1 MSAAKTALVHPQTHG
16 TEGHASG
23 EMFIPISRVK
33 PLVKILLMNKVDLQ
47 ALLSGTG
54 LQLHD
59 FSAMDKTIDFEQYK
73 QLVVNA
79 LRLLPDHPFS
89 IYLGEQSFLHHD
101 GLLAARIMSSENV
114 EQAMVL
120 LTRYQPLFTRI
131 LGFDFEI
138 RGDVGVLTLTPQ
150 QDIGE
155 ALPYFIEFTC
165 SVIYSLGRFFMG
177 GVDLDD
183 HEHAAQIHFS
193 YSKPNVI
200 EAYDEF
206 FSIPLVYDQPHNQI
220 ILSRALL
227 KQPLVF
233 FNKDTAEIKEQTC
246 QERLNEIRPDNSIL
260 DRVKFLIKRDI
271 FSHLT
276 LDHLAE
282 EMCIS
287 PRTLRRHLQTCN
299 TSYKELLE
307 EERKR
312 VSLIQVR
319 KPDVSIEE
327 LALNLGYSDTSS
339 FSRAFKR
346 WYGLSPKNFKSV

>member
-1 MSAAKTALVHPQTHG
+1 MRVAKTVL
-16 TEGHASG
+16 ASSRIGDPEAQNAG
-23 EMFIPISRVK
+23 ELCIPVSRVK
-33 PLVKILLMNKVDLQ
+33 PLIKILMMNKVDLQ
-47 ALLSGTG
+47 ALLTDTG

-59 FSAMDKTIDFEQYK
+59 FSAMDQTINFDQYK
-73 QLVVNA
+73 QLVINA

-138 RGDVGVLTLTPQ
+138 RDDVGILTLTPQ

-177 GVDLDD
+177 GVELDN
-183 HEHAAQIHFS
+183 HEHAAQINFS
-193 YSKPNVI
+193 YAKPNVI

-206 FSIPLVYDQPHNQI
+206 FSIPLVYDQPCNQI

-227 KQPLVF
+227 NQPLVF
-233 FNKDTAEIKEQTC
+233 FNEDTAEIKEQTC

-276 LDHLAE
+276 LDYLAE

-287 PRTLRRHLQTCN
+287 PRTLRRHLQTCG

-312 VSLIQVR
+312 VSLAQVR
-319 KPDVSIEE
+319 KPDMSIEE

-346 WYGLSPKNFKSV
+346 WYGMSPKNFKSV